1 MMSLLHV
8 GSLHTYQSMKE
19 KQQGQGISRGGRAA
33 CCISMKI
40 RFYSPKYSWHPGK
53 LYYVILCGVATL
65 YTCRIMYY
73 IIPRHHSPR
82 EARK

>member
-1 MMSLLHV
+1 MQGRQGSLLYFNEN
-8 GSLHTYQSMKE
+8 SILFP
-19 KQQGQGISRGGRAA
+19 
-33 CCISMKI
+33 KI
-40 RFYSPKYSWHPGK
+40 PQDIHGAPGK

-82 EARK
+82 EAREWCQNGPKSEIPRV